1 MNDALAE
8 LVAEHRIIARVL
20 KTLEQWADSVV
31 RCGSDARAELTEFT
45 DFFSRFADD
54 HHHDKEEQVLF
65 EVMIEH
71 GIPRD
76 EGPLGMMFREHEQC
90 RAYTQQLLD
99 LAYQDHP
106 WTNQDRLAMCAAATG
121 YSKLLLLHMSKE
133 DEFLYPMVTRQL
145 PPVLSRVTQEFARFK
160 AHETGADEYR
170 RLLLLAESL
179 VERHGPSFSRR
190 ASVPG

>member
-20 KTLEQWADSVV
+20 KTLERWADSVV
-31 RCGSDARAELTEFT
+31 RRGSDGRAELRAFT

-71 GIPRD
+71 GIPRE

-99 LAYQDHP
+99 LAHQDHP
-106 WTNQDRLAMCAAATG
+106 WTDADRLAACAASTS
-121 YSKLLLLHMSKE
+121 YS
-133 DEFLYPMVTRQL
+133 
-145 PPVLSRVTQEFARFK
+145 
-160 AHETGADEYR
+160 
-170 RLLLLAESL
+170 
-179 VERHGPSFSRR
+179 
-190 ASVPG
+190 